1 MSGKLKQE
9 LRQKRPFVSVQE
21 EALLAILRTA
31 DQVIV
36 PLNEVLRTAELS
48 HSQYNILRI
57 LRGAGPEGLPCG
69 EIGERMV
76 RRDPDVTRLLDRLDR
91 RELIARTR
99 GTKDRRVVC
108 ASITPAGLTLLESL
122 DGPVEESVRRAL
134 ADVPV
139 AHLKNLIDGLEEI
152 RGGVQS

>member
-108 ASITPAGLTLLESL
+108 ASITPGGLTLLESL

-139 AHLKNLIDGLEEI
+139 AHLKNLIDVLEEI

>member
-139 AHLKNLIDGLEEI
+139 AHLKNLIDVLEEI